1 MAGDRLTGLDAAFL
15 HLEAGGAHMHV
26 AAIMVFEG
34 DPPPYS
40 ELLQHVETRLHLV
53 PRYRQKLALVPFQQG
68 RPKWVDDP
76 HFNLRYHVR
85 HTALPQPGTDVELKR
100 LAGRLFAQRLDRH
113 KPLWELWMV
122 EGLDGGRFAV
132 ISKTHH
138 ALVDGISG
146 VDIAAVLFDAA
157 PDPEPPLEPPPAW
170 VARPEPSRSELLAEA
185 LLERATVPAE
195 AVRGLRALTRAPRQ
209 AASRVLSGAAG
220 VGALAWAGVHVAPQS
235 RFNVDIGPHRR
246 YTWVDTDLDRLKA
259 IKNNLGGTLND
270 AVLSAV
276 TLALGAFL
284 RREGD
289 DVADLVL
296 KAMVPVSVRMDDQ
309 RGALGNRVAA
319 MYAPLHVGL
328 TDPRAVFEAVHA
340 EMGHLKHSGQA
351 VGAQRLTEI
360 ADFAPTTIMTQAARV
375 QARQRLFNL
384 VVTNVPGPQVPLY
397 LLGHAM
403 TALYPA
409 VPLALRQALGIAI
422 MSYHGRLAFGLMG
435 DYDAMPHLETL
446 ADDLAHAID
455 QLADAAGVDGAPTP
469 PQATTR
475 AAT

>member
-1 MAGDRLTGLDAAFL
+1 
-15 HLEAGGAHMHV
+15 
-26 AAIMVFEG
+26 
-34 DPPPYS
+34 
-40 ELLQHVETRLHLV
+40 
-53 PRYRQKLALVPFQQG
+53 
-68 RPKWVDDP
+68 
-76 HFNLRYHVR
+76 
-85 HTALPQPGTDVELKR
+85 
-100 LAGRLFAQRLDRH
+100 
-113 KPLWELWMV
+113 
-122 EGLDGGRFAV
+122 
-132 ISKTHH
+132 
-138 ALVDGISG
+138 
-146 VDIAAVLFDAA
+146 
-157 PDPEPPLEPPPAW
+157 
-170 VARPEPSRSELLAEA
+170 
-185 LLERATVPAE
+185 
-195 AVRGLRALTRAPRQ
+195 
-209 AASRVLSGAAG
+209 
-220 VGALAWAGVHVAPQS
+220 
-235 RFNVDIGPHRR
+235 
-246 YTWVDTDLDRLKA
+246 
-259 IKNNLGGTLND
+259 
-270 AVLSAV
+270 
-276 TLALGAFL
+276 
-284 RREGD
+284 
-289 DVADLVL
+289 
-296 KAMVPVSVRMDDQ
+296 MVPVSVRADTQ